1 MESKKRNKFKV
12 LGNRFKVV
20 DDRVARGDDAQDD
33 RSKIFI
39 EGIYLIDILRV
50 VDLG

>member
-20 DDRVARGDDAQDD
+20 DDRVARGDDAQD
-33 RSKIFI
+33 
-39 EGIYLIDILRV
+39 EELELISQQNIH
-50 VDLG
+50 